1 MKSFA
6 LHIQQSSEIVFL
18 TLFTHFNNSHHNPCS
33 TPTTTYCTCPLQV
46 VCPTSSTSLTGST
59 GSTARSAPHTLVA
72 LLLLSQPS
80 AFLSTHLARSTWSQ
94 KDPEGPRRTQKD
106 PEGPRT
112 AQPLQSLFPLWLAVT
127 LVATLTLPLIVMLDG
142 HTGWSSRSLIAN
154 LVVTLTLW
162 SSYLSLLWLS
172 STLACPRTRS
182 SSRSLFGPPTCR
194 HSGLPLL
201 WLVVMPAERHSGR
214 HAEGHSGLSS
224 H

>member
-1 MKSFA
+1 M
-6 LHIQQSSEIVFL
+6 
-18 TLFTHFNNSHHNPCS
+18 S
-33 TPTTTYCTCPLQV
+33 TPSRVFNKLNRFNGFNHTPWSHCCSSPNRLHSSP
-46 VCPTSSTSLTGST
+46 PTWHEAHG
-59 GSTARSAPHTLVA
+59 A
-72 LLLLSQPS
+72 
-80 AFLSTHLARSTWSQ
+80 
-94 KDPEGPRRTQKD
+94 RRTQKE
-106 PEGPRT
+106 PEGART
-112 AQPLQSLFPLWLAVT
+112 AQPLQSLFPLWLAVM

-201 WLVVMPAERHSGR
+201 WLVVMLAERHSGR